1 MAMVQLDCCLVFVS
15 LFLPGTSRRL
25 LRLLPLSHALSAFLE
40 VLLCVL
46 SWSALSIREP
56 CEPERSSVGSAIP
69 VVEQVVWSQRCLV
82 VVLLLLPGTSRRQPR
97 LLPEETRGQ
106 LIQSPVQMNHLRLSS
121 SPSLGPTRAHQV
133 SRVQAQTPQ
142 PGGGALTWGPS
153 VGGAIGADG
162 RVRAARNSST
172 ATCSRAAAA
181 VAAAEAAADRGLGCA
196 APVFKQAH
204 AEEPGA
210 RRAQPQKHVPITAS

>member
-1 MAMVQLDCCLVFVS
+1 MRTLRK
-15 LFLPGTSRRL
+15 SRSL
-25 LRLLPLSHALSAFLE
+25 LRKTRSFLRT
-40 VLLCVL
+40 
-46 SWSALSIREP
+46 IRIRQIRFGMAP
-56 CEPERSSVGSAIP
+56 ARGSR
-69 VVEQVVWSQRCLV
+69 WLD
-82 VVLLLLPGTSRRQPR
+82 T
-97 LLPEETRGQ
+97 LPEETRGQ

-142 PGGGALTWGPS
+142 PGGGALAWGPS

-181 VAAAEAAADRGLGCA
+181 VAAAEAAADQSGRWSGRVC
-196 APVFKQAH
+196 PVSRQAH
-204 AEEPGA
+204 REERPVK
-210 RRAQPQKHVPITAS
+210 RVQPQRHVPIDGWQR

>member
-1 MAMVQLDCCLVFVS
+1 MRTLRK
-15 LFLPGTSRRL
+15 SRSL
-25 LRLLPLSHALSAFLE
+25 LRKTRSFLRT
-40 VLLCVL
+40 
-46 SWSALSIREP
+46 IRICQIRFSMAP
-56 CEPERSSVGSAIP
+56 ARGSR
-69 VVEQVVWSQRCLV
+69 WLD
-82 VVLLLLPGTSRRQPR
+82 T
-97 LLPEETRGQ
+97 LPEETRGQ

-181 VAAAEAAADRGLGCA
+181 GAAAEASADRGLGCA
-196 APVFKQAH
+196 APVAKQAH